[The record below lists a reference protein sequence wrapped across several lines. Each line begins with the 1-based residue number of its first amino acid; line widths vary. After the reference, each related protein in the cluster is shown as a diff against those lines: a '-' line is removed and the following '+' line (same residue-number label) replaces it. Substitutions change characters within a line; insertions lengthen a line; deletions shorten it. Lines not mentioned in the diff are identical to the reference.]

1 MHDKGN
7 GLVAPKNEFK
17 LSWKIICSMENEE
30 TQKSQEI
37 FLYDSKP
44 NFLNKLIYS
53 YVHPFLGVDEVNGEY
68 MGITSHWWWK
78 WWFNILLLTLTRLRP
93 STNSCYA

>member
-1 MHDKGN
+1 
-7 GLVAPKNEFK
+7 
-17 LSWKIICSMENEE
+17 MENEE

-53 YVHPFLGVDEVNGEY
+53 YVHPLLGVDEVNGEC
-68 MGITSHWWWK
+68 MGIASH
-78 WWFNILLLTLTRLRP
+78 
-93 STNSCYA
+93 

>member
-1 MHDKGN
+1 
-7 GLVAPKNEFK
+7 
-17 LSWKIICSMENEE
+17 MENEE

-68 MGITSHWWWK
+68 MGITSH
-78 WWFNILLLTLTRLRP
+78 
-93 STNSCYA
+93 